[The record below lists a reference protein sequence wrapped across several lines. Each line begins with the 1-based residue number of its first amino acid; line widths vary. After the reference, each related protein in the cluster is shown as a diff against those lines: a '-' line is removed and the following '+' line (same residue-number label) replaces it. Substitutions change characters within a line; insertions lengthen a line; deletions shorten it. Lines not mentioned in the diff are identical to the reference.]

1 LETLNIMAAK
11 KNATKKI
18 PSPKKTASPKKAA
31 APAAP
36 SSSGGIAVV
45 DASQITIRQ
54 RGRISRYAGVAEKI
68 VALTGNEAIMLDV
81 PAGKSAAK
89 IRGSMQTSLWV
100 AVKRINPD
108 FRISVYALP
117 DDKRLMVTRRGAKV
131 GA

>member
-1 LETLNIMAAK
+1 MAAK

-18 PSPKKTASPKKAA
+18 PAPKKTASPKKAA
-31 APAAP
+31 ATAPA
-36 SSSGGIAVV
+36 STDGVAVV
-45 DASQITIRQ
+45 DASSIAIRQ
-54 RGRISRYAGVAEKI
+54 RGRTSRYAGVAAKI
-68 VALTGNEAIMLDV
+68 VALTGNEAVILDV
-81 PAGKSAAK
+81 PAGKSASA
-89 IRGSMQTSLWV
+89 IRGSMQTALWA